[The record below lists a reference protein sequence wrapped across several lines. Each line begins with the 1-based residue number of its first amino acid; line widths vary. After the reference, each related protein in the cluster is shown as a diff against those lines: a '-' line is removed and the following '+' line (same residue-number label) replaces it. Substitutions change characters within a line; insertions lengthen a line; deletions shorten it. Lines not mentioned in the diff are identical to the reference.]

1 MSELYNMEAWRAD
14 FMISLQIYEAIRYK
28 ILGIA
33 STALENISKY
43 AYASDPAIGWT
54 RIIISCAVKIVGH
67 QAPVIYI

>member
-1 MSELYNMEAWRAD
+1 M
-14 FMISLQIYEAIRYK
+14 QIYEAIRYK